1 MRILTCL
8 FLLIVF
14 SVVCFGQQREVKNEA
29 QNFNAISLQGQ
40 TFDLAEMKG
49 KVVLMTFWS
58 TRCPICAKETS
69 KLNQLAARYKNRD
82 VVFLGLTTD
91 NADSVTSFIKKKP
104 FDFNLL
110 PDSFGVLLKYA
121 DRDGSGR
128 VIMSYPAYYLINQ
141 TGEIEL
147 KANGYGKEDKLD
159 STINRLLESE

>member
-8 FLLIVF
+8 FLFIIF
-14 SVVCFGQQREVKNEA
+14 SIACFGQQHEIKNEA
-29 QNFNAISLQGQ
+29 QNFTATSLQGQ
-40 TFDLAEMKG
+40 TFDLAELKG
-49 KVVLMTFWS
+49 KVVLVTFWS
-58 TRCPICAKETS
+58 TTCPICAKETS
-69 KLNQLAARYKNRD
+69 KLNQLAARYKNKE
-82 VVFLGLTTD
+82 VVFLGLTPD
-91 NADSVTSFIKKKP
+91 NANNVASFIKKKP

-128 VIMSYPAYYLINQ
+128 LIMSYPAYYLINH

-159 STINRLLESE
+159 SAINRLLEAE